1 MTAHDDQ
8 HSGMLLDMAGAGRH
22 RHAPWENGGHM
33 GGLTGD
39 PAFAATTFVV
49 IDFEATTPTGFPA
62 QPIEVAALALRYE
75 TGTWTTAGRPFSS
88 LIRPPAFAPVTPADT
103 AQTGLTAE
111 QVGQAPSPA
120 EALGALDRRF
130 AAGKPY
136 LLVAQHAA
144 TEANLIHNQREHCP
158 ALARI
163 DLLDTIPLARYLFP
177 GLPNYRLD
185 TLLAHFSIKHPADRH
200 RAYADVEVTA
210 EVFMRLVGAAD
221 ENAELSDLAAL
232 VKIAGRTAKCNM
244 PAQGELFD
252 VHPTSERGHG

>member
-1 MTAHDDQ
+1 
-8 HSGMLLDMAGAGRH
+8 MA
-22 RHAPWENGGHM
+22 
-33 GGLTGD
+33 GLTGD

-49 IDFEATTPTGFPA
+49 IDFEATTPTGYPA
-62 QPIEVAALALRYE
+62 QPIEVAALALRYAS
-75 TGTWTTAGRPFSS
+75 GAWTTTGKPFSS
-88 LIRPPAFAPVTPADT
+88 LIRPPAFAPVTPAVT

-111 QVGQAPSPA
+111 QVSRAPSSA
-120 EALGALDRRF
+120 EALGALDRRL

-144 TEANLIHNQREHCP
+144 TEANLIHHQREHCP
-158 ALARI
+158 VLARV
-163 DLLDTIPLARYLFP
+163 DFLDTIPLARYLIP

-185 TLLAHFSIKHPADRH
+185 TLLTHFSIKHPADRH
-200 RAYADVEVTA
+200 RAYADVQVTA
-210 EVFMRLVGAAD
+210 EVFIRLVTAAD

-252 VHPTSERGHG
+252 VPPASERGRGEPV